1 LVQYLLSSAE
11 NNNGEEFKMFCNL
24 IKTAL
29 TLGAGIL
36 VTTSVQGEES
46 GQSTELEEVSVS
58 ATRVDKSIEDIPA
71 AVGVVD
77 EEAIQFGTQQLGL
90 DESLVKMPGIFMQNR
105 HNFAQDLR
113 ISIRGFG
120 ARSSFGIRGIKILVD
135 GIPETLPDGQGSV
148 DSIDLG
154 SSQRIEVIRGP
165 VSSLYGN
172 ASGGAILVYSEDAP
186 EIPFISLRPS
196 FGEDGFQ
203 KHQIKFGG
211 RSGKLGALL
220 NLSDLNYDGYRDHS
234 KTEARQVNSKFS
246 YDINDDSDV
255 IMVLNHTD
263 SPTAD
268 DPGGLTADQVNND
281 PTQAR
286 QRNVDFDSGESVEQ
300 TRVGFVYKNK
310 IGTAGSLMLRNYYLW
325 RDFENKLPFV
335 GGGSVAFDR
344 FFVGGGVQYTH
355 TGQIGNFGNRFLI
368 GFDLDQQDDD
378 RERFDNNQGVLGAKT
393 LDQNEKVVSIGV
405 FLQDEIAL
413 TERLELT
420 LGGRFDRIR
429 FDVSDDFLADGDDSG
444 KRTLKEFSPSLGI
457 RFGLTDRTNL
467 YANISTSFETPT
479 TTEFANP
486 TGGGFNPD
494 LDPQTATNY
503 EIGIKGL
510 IGARSRYELAV
521 FQIDVDDELVAF
533 EIPTQPGRDFFN
545 NAGKSER
552 KGFEMLLA
560 TEPVDGLKASLA
572 YTYSDFTFEKFID
585 VNAND
590 FGGKTIPGIPE
601 HLVHADLTYAH
612 NSGLFA
618 NFDVLYSDKV
628 FTNNANSASSDSY
641 VVSNLKLGYTRF
653 FNNWEFSPF
662 IGVNN
667 LADEHYNG
675 NVRINAFGQR
685 FFEPAPERNIYGGLT
700 LRYDFGA

>member
-1 LVQYLLSSAE
+1 
-11 NNNGEEFKMFCNL
+11 MFCKL

-36 VTTSVQGEES
+36 VTTSVHGEER
-46 GQSTELEEVSVS
+46 GQATELEEVSVS

-77 EEAIQFGTQQLGL
+77 ADAIQFGTQQLGL

-120 ARSSFGIRGIKILVD
+120 ARSSFGIRGIKIMVD

-172 ASGGAILVYSEDAP
+172 ASGGAILIHSEDAP
-186 EIPFISLRPS
+186 KTPFISLRPS

-211 RSGKLGALL
+211 RSGKLGALV

-246 YDINDDSDV
+246 YDFNDDSDL

-268 DPGGLTADQVNND
+268 DPGGLTEDQVNND

-286 QRNVDFDSGESVEQ
+286 QRNVDFDGGESVEQ
-300 TRVGFVYKNK
+300 TRIGFVYKNK

-355 TGQIGNFGNRFLI
+355 TGQIGSFGNRFMI

-420 LGGRFDRIR
+420 LGGRFDRIK

-510 IGARSRYELAV
+510 IGARSRYELAL

-590 FGGKTIPGIPE
+590 FGGKSIPGIPE
-601 HLVHADLTYAH
+601 HLVHADLSYAH
-612 NSGLFA
+612 SSGLFA

-667 LADEHYNG
+667 LAGEHYNG

>member
-1 LVQYLLSSAE
+1 
-11 NNNGEEFKMFCNL
+11 
-24 IKTAL
+24 
-29 TLGAGIL
+29 
-36 VTTSVQGEES
+36 
-46 GQSTELEEVSVS
+46 
-58 ATRVDKSIEDIPA
+58 
-71 AVGVVD
+71 
-77 EEAIQFGTQQLGL
+77 
-90 DESLVKMPGIFMQNR
+90 
-105 HNFAQDLR
+105 
-113 ISIRGFG
+113 
-120 ARSSFGIRGIKILVD
+120 
-135 GIPETLPDGQGSV
+135 V

>member
-1 LVQYLLSSAE
+1 
-11 NNNGEEFKMFCNL
+11 MFCKL

-36 VTTSVQGEES
+36 VTTSVHGEER
-46 GQSTELEEVSVS
+46 GQATELEEVSVS

-120 ARSSFGIRGIKILVD
+120 ARSSFGIRGIKIMVD

-172 ASGGAILVYSEDAP
+172 ASGGAILIHSEDAP
-186 EIPFISLRPS
+186 KTPFISLRPS

-211 RSGKLGALL
+211 RSGKFGALL

-246 YDINDDSDV
+246 YDINDDSDL

-268 DPGGLTADQVNND
+268 DPGGLTEDQVNND

-300 TRVGFVYKNK
+300 TRIGFVYKNK
-310 IGTAGSLMLRNYYLW
+310 IGAAGSLMLRNYYLW

-355 TGQIGNFGNRFLI
+355 TGQIGSFGNRFMI

-420 LGGRFDRIR
+420 LGGRFDRIK

-444 KRTLKEFSPSLGI
+444 KRTLKEFSPSLGV
-457 RFGLTDRTNL
+457 RFSLTDRTNL

-494 LDPQTATNY
+494 LDPQTAINY

-510 IGARSRYELAV
+510 IGSRSRYELAL

-601 HLVHADLTYAH
+601 HLVHADLSYAH
-612 NSGLFA
+612 SSGLFA

-628 FTNNANSASSDSY
+628 FANNANSASSDSY
-641 VVSNLKLGYTRF
+641 VVSNLRLGYTRF
-653 FNNWEFSPF
+653 VNNWEFSPF